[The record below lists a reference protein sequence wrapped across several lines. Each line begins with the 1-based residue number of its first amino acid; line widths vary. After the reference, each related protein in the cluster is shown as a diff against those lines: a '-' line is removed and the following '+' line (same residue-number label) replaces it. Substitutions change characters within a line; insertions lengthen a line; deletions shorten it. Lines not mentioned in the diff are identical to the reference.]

1 MNVSIVPLAE
11 ANFEP
16 LREVVGSV
24 AEEKRF
30 LALTQAPSREQAYA
44 FYRNILDND
53 LCQFVA
59 LLDGQV
65 VGWCDILPTHGDARA
80 HVGVLGMGLLP
91 RARHMGIGERLMK
104 ATIAKAWAKGL
115 T

>member
-11 ANFEP
+11 AHFEP
-16 LREVVGSV
+16 LRNVVGSV

-30 LALTQAPSREQAYA
+30 LALTRTPSREEAQA

-59 LLDGQV
+59 LIDGEV
-65 VGWCDILPTHGDARA
+65 VGWCDILPTFG
-80 HVGVLGMGLLP
+80 
-91 RARHMGIGERLMK
+91 
-104 ATIAKAWAKGL
+104 
-115 T
+115 